1 MRLIKES
8 PAAKKKMRKIIAYI
22 TQRYGSIHAFKL
34 LKYFLEHKIA
44 RDSKGYAVYEITFNI
59 APSKVLTRYA
69 LTKIECIADGAQQR
83 DAEKGIKLLIEK
95 GILTYDP
102 ETDILEQKA
111 PLDTISNVYL
121 RETNDGFEVVE
132 DMSMADV
139 ILLPTT
145 KAKGPSRK
153 RRHHKQLNVAGVPDM
168 MTKNKKGNY
177 TIVEIKLGDP
187 YEYK

>member
-8 PAAKKKMRKIIAYI
+8 PTAKKRMKKITDYV

-44 RDSKGYAVYEITFNI
+44 RDGKGFAVYEIAFNI
-59 APSKVLTRYA
+59 APSQVLTRYA
-69 LTKIECIADGAQQR
+69 LGKIECIADGAQQR
-83 DAEKGIKLLIEK
+83 DAEKGIELLIEK
-95 GILTYDP
+95 GILIYDP

-111 PLDTISNVYL
+111 PLNTIANVYL

-132 DMSMADV
+132 DMPMADV
-139 ILLPTT
+139 ILLSTA
-145 KAKGPSRK
+145 KASSRK
-153 RRHHKQLNVAGVPDM
+153 RLHHKQLNVAGVPDIL
-168 MTKNKKGNY
+168 TRNKKGNY
-177 TIVEIKLGDP
+177 AIVEIKLDNP